1 MKVTSYQSI
10 LFSKRTTKK
19 GWWFVTIVLK
29 LHLQGPAIVDQSSVG
44 VGDVLVMVKVESRD
58 VIPEQNQAGV
68 NVYRR
73 LLPSST
79 WWISFWPEFHS
90 VSKNCIL
97 YLICIEFCLNLL
109 VHVELSPSSI
119 CPVMFSFYVKFIKL
133 QPLQIKSFNGIDRSL
148 RVSVTP
154 ENLKLLPSPPC
165 RGWNLN
171 LAPLYSKK
179 CNLREKAQILLI
191 FVYVLLIPL
200 LESSHKLYQDSTIR

>member
-79 WWISFWPEFHS
+79 
-90 VSKNCIL
+90 
-97 YLICIEFCLNLL
+97 
-109 VHVELSPSSI
+109 
-119 CPVMFSFYVKFIKL
+119 
-133 QPLQIKSFNGIDRSL
+133 
-148 RVSVTP
+148 
-154 ENLKLLPSPPC
+154 
-165 RGWNLN
+165 
-171 LAPLYSKK
+171 
-179 CNLREKAQILLI
+179 
-191 FVYVLLIPL
+191 
-200 LESSHKLYQDSTIR
+200 